1 MGIKFDQVRDA
12 SSGNWRSTI
21 FPALAIN
28 VPPSKSKHGPCPIC
42 GGNKPFRCDDKEGK
56 GTWICNHCGSGN
68 GFRLVELS
76 KGWDF
81 MRVYQEVAAV
91 LGITSDSEI
100 TDEERQ
106 KWREKAEQDRINA
119 EQERVKSQDAAAKRA
134 ARLWAGQSVDRD
146 CPYLERKQVQNFGCK
161 INGKGNLL
169 VPLFD
174 VHGKIWNIQEIHV
187 DGHKPYLKGG
197 RVNDCFYMIGEIKND
212 WDIVC
217 VAEGYATA
225 ASVYMA
231 TGYTTIVTFQSGN
244 IDKVASALR
253 SKYPNILF
261 VYTADDDSHS
271 NPPDAGL
278 NAAKKALAI
287 TGGIIILPDFKDV
300 TV

>member
-21 FPALAIN
+21 FPALAIV

-42 GGNKPFRCDDKEGK
+42 GGTKPFRCDDKEGR

-68 GFRLVELS
+68 GFKLVELS

-91 LGITSDSEI
+91 LGIASDSEI
-100 TDEERQ
+100 TEEERQ
-106 KWREKAEQDRINA
+106 KWREKAEQDRIAA
-119 EQERVKSQDAAAKRA
+119 EQDRIKAQDAAAKRA
-134 ARLWAGQSVDRD
+134 ARIWAGQSVDRD
-146 CPYLERKQVQNFGCK
+146 CPYLDRKQVQNFGCK

-174 VHGKIWNIQEIHV
+174 VDGNLWNIQEIHA

-197 RVNDCFYMIGEIKND
+197 RVNDCFYMIGQIVSGFEI
-212 WDIVC
+212 VS
-217 VAEGYATA
+217 VVEGYATG
-225 ASVYMA
+225 ASVFMA
-231 TGYTTIVTFQSGN
+231 TGYTTIVTFQAGN
-244 IDKVASALR
+244 IDKVAAALYG
-253 SKYPNILF
+253 KYPNLSF
-261 VYTADDDSHS
+261 AYCADDDSHS
-271 NPPDAGL
+271 NPPNAGL
-278 NAAKKALAI
+278 NAANKALAI
-287 TGGIIILPDFKDV
+287 TGGIVILPKFEGE